1 MLTVARALTAIV
13 ARDARSAATF
23 AEDLSRR
30 FSVPHEATIPA
41 SRSPLGDQGDVGL
54 QQLAERI
61 LAPYR
66 DGADLAVT
74 IASDVFAVPG
84 QLNDHAMIFHE
95 LAINAA
101 KYGALSEGGVL
112 RVRGSEVG
120 RTLRRTWDEG
130 PARSGTRRAGGA
142 GFGSRLLRQTI
153 ERSLGGRFARD
164 IGPSGL
170 HFERTVP
177 AG

>member
-41 SRSPLGDQGDVGL
+41 SRSPLGDQGNVGL

-95 LAINAA
+95 LAIDAA
-101 KYGALSEGGVL
+101 KYGALSEVASSGCAAASSAAPCAGPGTKDL
-112 RVRGSEVG
+112 RGRGRGE
-120 RTLRRTWDEG
+120 
-130 PARSGTRRAGGA
+130 RRAPASAHASFGKPSSA
-142 GFGSRLLRQTI
+142 ASAVGSRAT
-153 ERSLGGRFARD
+153 
-164 IGPSGL
+164 
-170 HFERTVP
+170 
-177 AG
+177 